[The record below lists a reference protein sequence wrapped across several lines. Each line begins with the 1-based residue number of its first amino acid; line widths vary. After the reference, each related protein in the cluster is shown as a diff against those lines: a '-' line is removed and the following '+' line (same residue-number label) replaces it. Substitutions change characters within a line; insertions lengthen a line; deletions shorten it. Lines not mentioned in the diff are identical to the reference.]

1 MAKLKYPSNGIYN
14 TVKNELS
21 DSINYLNNASKNTDY
36 KVPGTFTYKSYM
48 NTLKQTLKDYVK
60 EINNINDAIIKTNK
74 TYEEL
79 EVDMT
84 EKAKVINGYK
94 VTERDRMIY

>member
-14 TVKNELS
+14 TIRTELN
-21 DSINYLNNASKNTDY
+21 DSLSHLNNASKNADY
-36 KVPGTFTYKSYM
+36 KVPGNFTYKSYM
-48 NTLKQTLKDYVK
+48 NSLKQTLKDYAK
-60 EINNINDAIIKTNK
+60 EIDNINDAVIKTNK

-79 EVDMT
+79 EAEMN

-94 VTERDRMIY
+94 VVERDRMIY